1 METPK
6 VKWYQSLIFQG
17 TLGSVLLLLWLVFGI
32 VLVMKTKGQ
41 QMVLAESS
49 RLTEQTGNNAVS
61 HLQARS
67 QEIAALARS
76 LGAIA
81 ETLPKS
87 EKTFKQIIPEIIN
100 FQGDRAVAGGGIW
113 PEPHA
118 FDPKLARRS
127 FFWGRDAK
135 GVLQYYDD
143 YNQPGPGYHH
153 EEWYV
158 VVRYSQPGRC
168 FWSRSYMDP
177 YSYQPMV
184 TCTVAT
190 FKSQQFTGTATID
203 LKLEGLHDFAESW
216 RKQTG
221 GYIFILDRN
230 NKFISF
236 PNPSAVKHFGKD
248 NKGQKTEEFMLASE
262 FAKKEPLFEPIA
274 RAVED
279 MSQTILNRAKQQAG
293 DRKQIIENIDADSYQ
308 INRDEAELIN
318 AVIVDPLAQINKR
331 NTYLYQSFEISDDW
345 LLKERSQVFLFHVPD
360 SYWKLAIVKPLSEAA
375 LVASSII
382 QLLIFYI
389 VATILI
395 VIFAAYLIVNRQ
407 LISPLMQTT
416 RAVQAMG
423 ILVAEGKYLELENYA
438 IKNINKNEI
447 GVLAKVF
454 NTLAD
459 RVVEEHNRLEGAVQ
473 EATAELRTAK
483 ESAEAANQSKST
495 FLANMSHELRT
506 PLNAIIGYSEI
517 LQEDAADL
525 GLEDIV
531 PDLEKIRAAGKHLL
545 SLISDILDI
554 SKIEAGRME
563 LHLETFEIASLIQEV
578 ASTVLPLVQKNGNTL
593 EINCPSDIGFMHADM
608 TKVRQNLLN
617 LLSNAAKF
625 TERGTIRLDVSRHEQ
640 EKSIAPAAQS
650 FITFTVTDTGIG
662 MTPEQQKH
670 IFEAFTQADASTTRR
685 YGGTGLGLAIA
696 QKFCEM
702 MGGYIRV
709 ESEPGKGSTFTMQVP
724 AIANETKANANN
736 ETNNLHSRA
745 PYRSEL

>member
-1 METPK
+1 METPQ

-17 TLGSVLLLLWLVFGI
+17 TLGSLLLLLWLVVGI

-41 QMVLAESS
+41 QMVLEESS
-49 RLTEQTGNNAVS
+49 RLIEQTGNNAVS

-76 LGAIA
+76 LATLVEI
-81 ETLPKS
+81 LPKS

-100 FQGDRAVAGGGIW
+100 FQGDQAVAGGGVW
-113 PEPHA
+113 PEPYT
-118 FDPKLARRS
+118 FDPKLVRRS

-135 GVLQYYDD
+135 GILQYYDD
-143 YNQPGPGYHH
+143 YNQPGPGYHN

-158 VVRYSQPGRC
+158 VARYSQPGKC

-190 FKSQQFTGTATID
+190 FKSQQFTGTVTID

-216 RKQTG
+216 RQQTG
-221 GYIFILDRN
+221 GYIFIVDRN

-236 PNPSAVKHFGKD
+236 PKPELVKHFGKD
-248 NKGQKTEEFMLASE
+248 NKGKKTEEFMLAYE
-262 FAKKEPLFEPIA
+262 FAKKEPLFAPIA
-274 RAVED
+274 RALDE
-279 MSQTILNRAKQQAG
+279 MNQNILIQSQKLKG
-293 DRKQIIENIDADSYQ
+293 KRKEIIEKIDADSYQ

-318 AVIVDPLAQINKR
+318 AVIVNPLAKTTNN
-331 NTYLYQSFEISDDW
+331 NTYLYKSFEIPNDW
-345 LLKERSQVFLFHVPD
+345 LLKEKSQVFIFHVPN
-360 SYWKLAIVKPLSEAA
+360 SYWKLVIVKPFSEAA
-375 LVASSII
+375 LVASNII
-382 QLLIFYI
+382 KLLIYYI
-389 VATILI
+389 IATILI
-395 VIFAAYLIVNRQ
+395 ILLLAYIIINKKLI
-407 LISPLMQTT
+407 IPLMQTT
-416 RAVQAMG
+416 NAVQRIG
-423 ILVAEGKYLELENYA
+423 NLVAEGKYSEIQEYA
-438 IKNINKNEI
+438 IKKISKNEI

-459 RVVEEHNRLEGAVQ
+459 RVVKEHNRLEVAVE

-483 ESAEAANQSKST
+483 ELAEAANQSKST

-506 PLNAIIGYSEI
+506 PLNAIIGYSEM
-517 LQEDAADL
+517 LQEDVADL
-525 GLEDIV
+525 GLEELI

-563 LHLETFEIASLIQEV
+563 LHLETFEIKNLIQEV
-578 ASTVLPLVQKNGNTL
+578 VNTVQPLVQKNGNTL
-593 EINCPSDIGFMHADM
+593 EINCASDIGSMYADM

-625 TERGTIRLDVSRHEQ
+625 TEKGIIRLEVSRYEE
-640 EKSIAPAAQS
+640 EKSDASAAQS
-650 FITFTVTDTGIG
+650 FIIFTVTDTGIG

-670 IFEAFTQADASTTRR
+670 IFEAFTQGDASTTRR
-685 YGGTGLGLAIA
+685 YGGTGLGLAITY
-696 QKFCEM
+696 KFCEI
-702 MGGYIRV
+702 MGGCIRV
-709 ESEPGKGSTFTMQVP
+709 ESQLGKGSTFIMKLP
-724 AIANETKANANN
+724 AFVKENKTYSNN
-736 ETNNLHSRA
+736 NKE
-745 PYRSEL
+745 